1 MRRGDYFC
9 KKCFTWGTN
18 FVAKIYWGIVLR
30 GGGGRL
36 NDQTISRG
44 RSFTKFIFQQSE
56 HYKTERF
63 PQPWWHIHLK
73 IKPGPFYR
81 IMEGFIL
88 RLIVKRLGGFKVMS
102 CYMRYWCNIW
112 KVNTRNIGLNLKN
125 TLCTQCLL
133 GWVFHAKSVF
143 FNIYIGDLHFFSGD
157 IPKYWPCRLLGK
169 VQFKRCL
176 LVCWWR
182 CGKLVCIGSIKWIA
196 WQRGL
201 ARRTGSKQKLCMVP
215 WHSYEI

>member
-30 GGGGRL
+30 GGGDLMIRPYQG
-36 NDQTISRG
+36 G
-44 RSFTKFIFQQSE
+44 RSFPKCIFQQSE
-56 HYKTERF
+56 HYKTEGF
-63 PQPWWHIHLK
+63 PQPWWNIHLK

-88 RLIVKRLGGFKVMS
+88 RLIVKRLGGFKVVS

-133 GWVFHAKSVF
+133 GWGFHAKSVF
-143 FNIYIGDLHFFSGD
+143 LNIFIGDLHFFSGD
-157 IPKYWPCRLLGK
+157 IPKYWPFRLLGK
-169 VQFKRCL
+169 VQFKRSL